1 MQRTLSSLLLFVTC
15 SITSVGAADV
25 PDLGP
30 TPPALGLTVSGGV
43 SLGAF
48 EAGYLYYLF
57 ETLKLNPHLSDPRIF
72 TGASAGSANALI
84 ALMASCSPHE
94 LRPDHSMF
102 FSTWIPVGLKEL
114 FRPGE
119 TTARGLFTRKPLIAA
134 LEALEAVWKRGFDA
148 RCDATLGLSTT
159 RVTGAKV
166 ELVKDRVT
174 LARTEAK
181 FVVRVRGQGLGKP
194 PLVTNYVSGRDFLHR
209 PLLPVER
216 DGSIS
221 FDSLERVVL
230 ASGAFP
236 LAFEPVSVAHCT
248 HAHAED
254 SGDEPVCTPD
264 ISEVQLFIDGGVFDN
279 QPLRLA
285 VQLAQ
290 HGLVGEGRA
299 RRWADQPSATA
310 QELRPDAIFVYVD
323 PAVDVLPNIETDE
336 GPPDDGTIPYALYLL
351 EQLVESSRSK
361 ELQVLLEDDPE
372 VKKQI
377 TATHTYFMPL
387 SEPLYDFFGFF
398 ERDFRVHDF
407 YLGMHSAH
415 RWFTEVVGSLAPDS
429 RVTYPEQ
436 VYPRESAEVAKSWAP
451 HACMRFAFDGA
462 GSKQACDGVSKNLR
476 AGIQTSLD
484 RIYARCAEMAQK
496 AAREGKSAP
505 ATSHYHCRQAFLGE
519 VPPQLPG
526 VPGKGGFRFQEDESN
541 MEHELRRLASHGFVF
556 RDLGV
561 PKDRSHQ
568 AERYVA
574 KRIAEMVRALSDQQ
588 SRGVFRVVLPAAGRL
603 AAQAIAYIPPYSTWH
618 VLMGRGLEAGYSGA
632 SPESVVNWLR
642 GTVALDLDGL
652 LTLVSRG
659 SSNALKLTPLLGLE
673 VEIPPLSGWSY
684 QTRVGLRGGFGF
696 STGDTFASD
705 PCDEDTVCSR
715 AVAEVYGALVAYQ
728 LLRVQLAFAALP
740 PMRGQGWDYVIHPR
754 IGVELDRP

>member
-1 MQRTLSSLLLFVTC
+1 MTC
-15 SITSVGAADV
+15 FIASGGAAEV
-25 PDLGP
+25 PDPSP

-57 ETLKLNPHLSDPRIF
+57 ETLKLNPHLADPRIF

-84 ALMASCSPHE
+84 SLISSCSAREP
-94 LRPDHSMF
+94 RPDHSLF
-102 FSTWIPVGLKEL
+102 FRTWIPVGLKQL
-114 FRPGE
+114 FRPDE
-119 TTARGLFTRKPLIAA
+119 TTARGLLTRKPLIEAMA
-134 LEALEAVWKRGFDA
+134 LLESVWKRGLDA
-148 RCDATLGLSTT
+148 SCDATLGLSTT

-181 FVVRVRGQGLGKP
+181 FVVRVRGQGPGKP
-194 PLVTNYVSGRDFLHR
+194 PRVTNYAGGRDLLHR
-209 PLLPVER
+209 PLLPVEK
-216 DGSIS
+216 DGSVA
-221 FDSLERVVL
+221 FQSLVRVVL

-236 LAFEPVSVAHCT
+236 LAFEPVSLAHCT
-248 HAHAED
+248 HSHAED
-254 SGDEPVCTPD
+254 DSSEPVCRPED
-264 ISEVQLFIDGGVFDN
+264 AEVQLFIDGGVFDN

-290 HGLVGEGRA
+290 QGLIGDGSA
-299 RRWADQPSATA
+299 RRWADRPTTGQP
-310 QELRPDAIFVYVD
+310 LRPDVIFAYVD
-323 PAVDVLPNIETDE
+323 PAVEVLPNVETE
-336 GPPDDGTIPYALYLL
+336 HGPPDDGTIPYALYLL
-351 EQLVESSRSK
+351 DQLVESSRSK

-407 YLGMHSAH
+407 YLGMHSAQ
-415 RWFTEVVGSLAPDS
+415 RWFNEVVASLAPEAPI
-429 RVTYPEQ
+429 TYPDQ
-436 VYPRESAEVAKSWAP
+436 IYPQEGAEIAKAWGP
-451 HACMRFAFDGA
+451 FACMRYAFDGA
-462 GSKQACDGVSKNLR
+462 GSKQACEGVSKNIR

-484 RIYARCAEMAQK
+484 RIYARCAAMAQK
-496 AAREGKSAP
+496 SAREGKPAP
-505 ATSHYHCRQAFLGE
+505 ATAHYHCRQAFLGE
-519 VPPQLPG
+519 APPLLPDM
-526 VPGKGGFRFQEDESN
+526 PGAQDFQFQDDESN
-541 MEHELRRLASHGFVF
+541 MDHELRRLASHGFVF

-561 PKDRSHQ
+561 PKDRSFQ
-568 AERYVA
+568 ADRYVS

-588 SRGVFRVVLPAAGRL
+588 RRGVFRVVLPAAGRL
-603 AAQAIAYIPPYSTWH
+603 AAQAIAYIPPYATWH
-618 VLMGRGLEAGYSGA
+618 FIMGRGLEAGYSFT
-632 SPESVVNWLR
+632 SSESSANWLR
-642 GTVALDLDGL
+642 GAMALDLDGL

-673 VEIPPLSGWSY
+673 AEIPPLSGWSY
-684 QTRVGLRGGFGF
+684 QTRLGLRGGFGF
-696 STGDTFASD
+696 STGDTFASE
-705 PCDEDTVCSR
+705 PCEDETLCSR
-715 AVAEVYGALVAYQ
+715 AVAEVYGAFVAYQ
-728 LLRVQLAFAALP
+728 LLRIQLAFAALP